1 MAETIE
7 FKIHAKVDA
16 VEKDLKSV
24 RESVNNTEKSV
35 NDLSQSFEKG
45 GKSVKGIGKAMSG
58 LGNVLKTGLG
68 VGVVV
73 KLFDALTEAFQ
84 NNQQVADLLAKAGVT
99 LSGMINGLVKVAT
112 PAIEILSRVF
122 TDPKQAWEDFKDT
135 LQAGADWLKDQFV
148 DRVVD
153 AFSEFGL
160 GFESIINSVR
170 QKWNALT
177 GDDGELAELNKR
189 QKEIEKEQEDINKR
203 QEERNGRF
211 MATVNKVKDGIVN
224 AYNTI
229 ADSTKKAFDN
239 ADLLA
244 NAEYNINRLAALY
257 TGIVEQYDRMAEQQR
272 QFRDDETLTIEE
284 RIKANEELGRILDEG
299 EQKEKENLQARIGI
313 LQQQQSLLGFSRDR
327 QLEILALT
335 QEITGVEAKYEGLRS
350 EYKININSL
359 ERESIDLK
367 RALAEGTIEA
377 NKIISE
383 SDADLEKD
391 QRAAFEKRKQNL
403 LDEYEARK
411 ALSDEIIALEKEG
424 TQAYVD
430 AVNERK
436 VLDAQYAADTKAL
449 AKEVADYDVEQ
460 AKKTAEAKMATLEA
474 VSSSLGSIAQLVGE
488 NSAFGKAVAV
498 SQAIIDT
505 YAGASKALAQGGI
518 IGPVAAAG
526 VIAAGLANVR
536 AIMQTDVPEPP
547 GGGGGGY
554 AADIPALM
562 PSVGI
567 VGQQVNPNAQIA
579 GSLNRNLGQ
588 PQRAYVIGQDVTTQT
603 SLDRAIRKN
612 ATLGG

>member
-35 NDLSQSFEKG
+35 DDLSQSFEKG

-68 VGVVV
+68 VGIVV

-99 LSGMINGLVKVAT
+99 LAGMINGLVKVAT
-112 PAIEILSRVF
+112 PAIETLSRLF

-153 AFSEFGL
+153 SFKEFGL

-170 QKWNALT
+170 QKWNSLT

-189 QKEIEKEQEDINKR
+189 QKEIEKEQDDINKR
-203 QEERNGRF
+203 QEERNDRF
-211 MATVNKVKDGIVN
+211 MATVDKVKNGIVN

-272 QFRDDETLTIEE
+272 QFRDDDKLTIEE
-284 RIKANEELGRILDEG
+284 RIKANEELGRVLDEG

-350 EYKININSL
+350 EYKTNINSL

-391 QRAAFEKRKQNL
+391 QRVAFEKRKQNL

-436 VLDAQYAADTKAL
+436 ALDAQYAADTKAL
-449 AKEVADYDVEQ
+449 AKEVADYDVDQ

>member
-45 GKSVKGIGKAMSG
+45 GKSVKGIGKAMAG

-84 NNQQVADLLAKAGVT
+84 NNQEVANLLAKAGVI
-99 LSGMINGLVKVAT
+99 LQGMINGLIKVAT
-112 PAIEILSRVF
+112 PAIETLSRVF
-122 TDPKQAWEDFKDT
+122 TEPKQAWEDFKQT
-135 LQAGADWLKDQFV
+135 LQDGADWLKDQFV

-153 AFSEFGL
+153 SFKEFGL
-160 GFESIINSVR
+160 GFESIINTVR
-170 QKWNALT
+170 EKWNALT

-189 QKEIEKEQEDINKR
+189 QKEIEKEQEEINKR
-203 QEERNGRF
+203 QEERNDRF

-239 ADLLA
+239 ADALA
-244 NAEYNINRLAALY
+244 NAEYNLNRLAALF
-257 TGIVEQYDRMAEQQR
+257 TGIVEKYDLLAEQQR
-272 QFRDDETLTIEE
+272 QIRDDEAKTIDE
-284 RIKANEELGRILDEG
+284 RIKANEELAKILDEG
-299 EQKEKENLQARIGI
+299 EQKEKENIEARIGI
-313 LQQQQSLLGFSRDR
+313 LQQQQSLLGFTKDR

-335 QEITGVEAKYEGLRS
+335 QELTGVEAKYAGLRS
-350 EYKININSL
+350 EQLTNINGL
-359 ERESIDLK
+359 ERERIDLA
-367 RALAEGTIEA
+367 RALQEGTIEA
-377 NKIISE
+377 NKILSE
-383 SDADLEKD
+383 SNAEL
-391 QRAAFEKRKQNL
+391 AAEGKAQFEARKQNL
-403 LDEYEARK
+403 LDEFMARRK
-411 ALSDEIIALEKEG
+411 LLDDQIAMQKEG

-430 AVNERK
+430 SVNERK
-436 VLDAQYAADTKAL
+436 ILDAQYAADARAL
-449 AKEVADYDVEQ
+449 AKETADYEVEQ

-547 GGGGGGY
+547 NGGGGGY

-588 PQRAYVIGQDVTTQT
+588 PQRAYVIGQDVSTQT
-603 SLDRAIRKN
+603 AMDRAIRKN

>member
-68 VGVVV
+68 VGIVV
-73 KLFDALTEAFQ
+73 KLFDALSEAFQ

-99 LSGMINGLVKVAT
+99 LAGMINGLVKVAT
-112 PAIEILSRVF
+112 PAIETLSRLF

-153 AFSEFGL
+153 SFKEFGL

-170 QKWNALT
+170 QKWNSLT

-189 QKEIEKEQEDINKR
+189 QKEIEKEQDDINKR
-203 QEERNGRF
+203 QEERNDRF
-211 MATVNKVKDGIVN
+211 MATVDKVKNGIVS

-272 QFRDDETLTIEE
+272 QFRDDDKLTIEE
-284 RIKANEELGRILDEG
+284 RIKANEELGRVLDEG

-350 EYKININSL
+350 EYKTNINSL

-391 QRAAFEKRKQNL
+391 QRVAFEKRKQNL

-436 VLDAQYAADTKAL
+436 ILDAQYAADTKAL
-449 AKEVADYDVEQ
+449 AKEVADYDVDQ